1 MARTGIDFH
10 TSFQSHPTS
19 GWLFYCPLIWGR
31 EGEDVGILNKGMPLT
46 ALWGD
51 GDDGQHMLALTS
63 AAAVFVALL
72 LAVAWLLWRG
82 HDVPVWLTCVTTLLL
97 AAFTLV
103 CVVLLML
110 PLLRLLE
117 MAVMMWLLVFS

>member
-1 MARTGIDFH
+1 M
-10 TSFQSHPTS
+10 
-19 GWLFYCPLIWGR
+19 
-31 EGEDVGILNKGMPLT
+31 T
-46 ALWGD
+46 AS
-51 GDDGQHMLALTS
+51 MLALTS

-82 HDVPVWLTCVTTLLL
+82 RDVPVWLTCVTTLLL
-97 AAFTLV
+97 AAFVLV

-117 MAVMMWLLVFS
+117 MAVMMWTIVFA

>member
-1 MARTGIDFH
+1 M
-10 TSFQSHPTS
+10 
-19 GWLFYCPLIWGR
+19 
-31 EGEDVGILNKGMPLT
+31 T
-46 ALWGD
+46 AS
-51 GDDGQHMLALTS
+51 MLALTFT
-63 AAAVFVALL
+63 AAVFVVLL

-82 HDVPVWLTCVTTLLL
+82 RDVPVWLTCVVTLLL

-117 MAVMMWLLVFS
+117 MAVMIWTLVFA

>member
-1 MARTGIDFH
+1 M
-10 TSFQSHPTS
+10 
-19 GWLFYCPLIWGR
+19 
-31 EGEDVGILNKGMPLT
+31 T
-46 ALWGD
+46 AS
-51 GDDGQHMLALTS
+51 MLALTF
-63 AAAVFVALL
+63 AAVMFVALL

-82 HDVPVWLTCVTTLLL
+82 RDVPVWLTCVVTLLL

-117 MAVMMWLLVFS
+117 MAVMIWTLIFA

>member
-1 MARTGIDFH
+1 M
-10 TSFQSHPTS
+10 
-19 GWLFYCPLIWGR
+19 
-31 EGEDVGILNKGMPLT
+31 T
-46 ALWGD
+46 AS
-51 GDDGQHMLALTS
+51 MLALTS
-63 AAAVFVALL
+63 AATVFVVLL

-82 HDVPVWLTCVTTLLL
+82 HDVPVWLTCVVTLLL

-117 MAVMMWLLVFS
+117 MAVMMWAIAFS

>member
-1 MARTGIDFH
+1 M
-10 TSFQSHPTS
+10 
-19 GWLFYCPLIWGR
+19 
-31 EGEDVGILNKGMPLT
+31 T
-46 ALWGD
+46 ASI
-51 GDDGQHMLALTS
+51 LALTS
-63 AAAVFVALL
+63 AAVAFVALL

-82 HDVPVWLTCVTTLLL
+82 HDVPVWLICVVTLLL

-117 MAVMMWLLVFS
+117 MAVMLWILLVG